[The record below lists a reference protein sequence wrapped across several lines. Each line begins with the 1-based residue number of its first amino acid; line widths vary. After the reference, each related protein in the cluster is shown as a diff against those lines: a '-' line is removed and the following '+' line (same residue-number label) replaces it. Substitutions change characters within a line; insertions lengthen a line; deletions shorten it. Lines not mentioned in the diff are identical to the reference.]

1 MREMAS
7 GLIWINTGKTQCIA
21 PILQS
26 VTQYVTLISWI
37 EQGLQESVLE
47 SRF

>member
-1 MREMAS
+1 MAS
-7 GLIWINTGKTQCIA
+7 GLIWINTGKTRCIA

-26 VTQYVTLISWI
+26 VTQYVTLTSWI